1 MKKRFLFLALALAL
15 LFILSS
21 CVDQTITA
29 DIQKDGGQVTEEV
42 VISKELYSLI
52 VSYEEDT
59 SWRDE
64 VEITTF
70 TADDGLEYVSLS
82 KTETFDSI
90 EEMNEYFATLGEST
104 DENGDNIE
112 DALNSGRYFDYFEIY
127 YSAGSNTIGVTGCF
141 AGYGDEYDEEDYES
155 ESAIASFKL
164 ILNFPGEITYC
175 DFGTQIDENTVE
187 IDVMDAMQHRAG
199 EEFRIEAN
207 AGDSYDWVWI
217 VLGVVVL
224 LLIGGIILLAVAAVV
239 VVIIIVIVVIVI
251 IAKKRKKKKT
261 AKATQDSESS
271 V

>member
-1 MKKRFLFLALALAL
+1 M

-42 VISKELYSLI
+42 VISKEIYSWI
-52 VSYEEDT
+52 VSYEEDE
-59 SWRDE
+59 SWRDGL
-64 VEITTF
+64 EITVF

-90 EEMNEYFATLGEST
+90 EEMNEYFTTLGEST
-104 DENGDNIE
+104 DENGDDIA
-112 DALNSGRYFDYFEIY
+112 DALNGGRYFDYFEIY

-141 AGYGDEYDEEDYES
+141 AGYGEEYDEEDYES

-175 DFGTQIDENTVE
+175 DFGTQIDEDTVE
-187 IDVMDAMQHRAG
+187 IDVMDAMQHHAG

-207 AGDSYDWVWI
+207 AGDSYEWVWI
-217 VLGVVVL
+217 VLGVIVVL
-224 LLIGGIILLAVAAVV
+224 LILGIGLIAILGVIIIIVV
-239 VVIIIVIVVIVI
+239 VVIVVIII
-251 IAKKRKKKKT
+251 IAKKSKKKK
-261 AKATQDSESS
+261 ALKATEDNGST